1 MVGVWITEVL
11 KFFLPSLVL
20 LFIARMILQAYLGN
34 EALKREEARK
44 SGNRQI
50 TLPLR
55 LQAYERLVLLLER
68 ITPAHAVT
76 RVLQPGMTA
85 IQFQILLTQNIREEF
100 EHNMV
105 QQIYVSAQA
114 WAMIKS
120 AKEEVIRLI
129 NTLAAETD
137 SKATANDLAMIIIER
152 SAEWDKNPVQ
162 VALMQVKQE
171 AGELF

>member
-1 MVGVWITEVL
+1 MAGVWITEVL
-11 KFFLPSLVL
+11 KFLLPAIVL
-20 LFIARMILQAYLGN
+20 LFIARMGLQAYLGN
-34 EALKREEARK
+34 EALKREEARR

-68 ITPAHAVT
+68 IAPAHSVT

-85 IQFQILLTQNIREEF
+85 MQFQMLLTQNVREEF

-105 QQIYVSAQA
+105 QQIYVSGPA

-129 NTLAAETD
+129 NTVSAESD
-137 SKATANDLAMIIIER
+137 SKVTASELAMAIIER
-152 SAEWDKNPVQ
+152 AAAWEKNPVQ
-162 VALMQVKQE
+162 EAISQLKQE
-171 AGELF
+171 AAGLF